1 MAVSTC
7 LKCAGHSF
15 ELAPFTPLG
24 VSLKLTMVQCSGCG
38 KAKQSKATSITTVT
52 RSPAALFEYYAE
64 CLTVEERVDAS
75 SSFDGVNKRFIA
87 ARLANDW
94 WPNSGQ
100 ITKLYAPVS
109 LRDDI

>member
-1 MAVSTC
+1 
-7 LKCAGHSF
+7 
-15 ELAPFTPLG
+15 
-24 VSLKLTMVQCSGCG
+24 
-38 KAKQSKATSITTVT
+38 
-52 RSPAALFEYYAE
+52 
-64 CLTVEERVDAS
+64 VDAS